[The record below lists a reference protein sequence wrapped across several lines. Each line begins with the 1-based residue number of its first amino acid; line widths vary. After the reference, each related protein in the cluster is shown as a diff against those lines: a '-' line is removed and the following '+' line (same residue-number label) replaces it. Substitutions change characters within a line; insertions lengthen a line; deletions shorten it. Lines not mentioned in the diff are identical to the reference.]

1 MQGWGGP
8 CRDGGKV
15 GHAEV
20 GLVGSCRG
28 GMSHVGVGMGH
39 AGGGSYRGGV
49 GQAGMGCGWS
59 YQGGVGL
66 ELQGTESR
74 NATGYHI

>member
-1 MQGWGGP
+1 MQGW
-8 CRDGGKV
+8 D
-15 GHAEV
+15 E
-20 GLVGSCRG
+20 SCRG
-28 GMSHVGVGMGH
+28 RVGH

-74 NATGYHI
+74 NATGITSDRTIMGLQVIESLTPKY